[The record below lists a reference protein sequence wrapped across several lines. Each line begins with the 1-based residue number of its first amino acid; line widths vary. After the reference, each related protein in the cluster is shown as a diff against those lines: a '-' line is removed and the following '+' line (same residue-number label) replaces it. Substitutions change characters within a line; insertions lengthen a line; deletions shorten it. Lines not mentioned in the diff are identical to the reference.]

1 MADDTASGPPPEA
14 APPRAAVPK
23 PIGGTTPGLVIGHHR
38 LFASITRSLPPLR
51 LPPRNFV
58 DLMKKVWWP
67 IDGALDEEM
76 LHWAVRLSALEALES
91 GCTAILD
98 HHSSSKVIDGSLDI
112 VTQGCHEVGV
122 RVNCSYAVSDLRGEE
137 VARAGLAETKRFLSA
152 GGEGMVGLDASYL
165 ASPDTVDAAIDLAA
179 DLRVGV
185 HVKVA
190 EGINDA
196 GGGSD
201 LARRSE
207 HSWVLAHAVHLP
219 DSIDIAGTVVH
230 CPRSNM
236 LTGVGY
242 GVPARLDANMALGT
256 DGLSGSLVDEFRFG
270 FFRLREHN
278 ISARASTV
286 WNWLEGGWN
295 LVPGAKGDKV
305 TWNVE
310 GVEPHELWPATGLA
324 VTEVQIAGHTVV
336 SDGKALRVDGEE
348 IRAKAAEQS
357 RRLAKRLSS

>member
-1 MADDTASGPPPEA
+1 
-14 APPRAAVPK
+14 
-23 PIGGTTPGLVIGHHR
+23 
-38 LFASITRSLPPLR
+38 
-51 LPPRNFV
+51 
-58 DLMKKVWWP
+58 
-67 IDGALDEEM
+67 
-76 LHWAVRLSALEALES
+76 
-91 GCTAILD
+91 
-98 HHSSSKVIDGSLDI
+98 
-112 VTQGCHEVGV
+112 VGI
-122 RVNCSYAVSDLRGEE
+122 RVSCSYAVSDLRGED
-137 VARAGLAETKRFLSA
+137 VAAAGLEETRRFLKA
-152 GGEGMVGLDASYL
+152 GGKGMVGLDASFV
-165 ASPDTVDAAIDLAA
+165 ASPETVDAAIDLAT
-179 DLRVGV
+179 DLGVGV

-236 LTGVGY
+236 LSGVGY
-242 GVPARLDANMALGT
+242 GVPSRLDANMALGT
-256 DGLSGSLVDEFRFG
+256 DGYGGSLVDEFRIG

-278 ISARASTV
+278 ISARPTTV

-295 LVPGAKGDKV
+295 LVAGAKGDQV

-324 VTEVQIAGHTVV
+324 VTEVKIAGHPVV
-336 SDGKALRVDGEE
+336 SEGRALRVDGEE